1 VTRDGGCACGEV
13 RYRLEEEPFDCGY
26 CHCRLCQRTSGAPVL
41 VFASVHQ
48 EAFTVTKGA
57 PRKRISSD
65 LGERWFC
72 DKCGTQLAMR
82 GDDPDLVDF
91 TVASLDD
98 PGAVAPSFHLWTERR
113 IPWFQTAD
121 ELPRHPRSR

>member
-1 VTRDGGCACGEV
+1 VV
-13 RYRLEEEPFDCGY
+13 
-26 CHCRLCQRTSGAPVL
+26 
-41 VFASVHQ
+41 VFASVHRD
-48 EAFTVTKGA
+48 AFTVTKGA
-57 PRKRISSD
+57 PTKRISAD

-72 DKCGTQLAMR
+72 ARCGTQLAMR

-98 PGAVAPSFHLWTERR
+98 PSSITPRFHIWTERQL
-113 IPWFQTAD
+113 PWFQTAD